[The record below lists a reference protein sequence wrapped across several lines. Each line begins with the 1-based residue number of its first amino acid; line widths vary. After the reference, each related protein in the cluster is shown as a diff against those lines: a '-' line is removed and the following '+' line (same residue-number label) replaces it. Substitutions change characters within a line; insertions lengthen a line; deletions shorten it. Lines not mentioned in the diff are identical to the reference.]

1 MLAFLVRRSIL
12 AVFTIFSIS
21 IFSFMIIQLPAGDYV
36 DSYILRQIE
45 EGFGGVQRSSAAG
58 LLERKEALR
67 KLYGLDRPIYIQYF
81 KWIGRVVQG
90 RFGQALE
97 YRLPIWEVIKD
108 RLFLTIILAG
118 ATVVFTW
125 VLAIPIGIYTA
136 VKQRSVADYSFT
148 FVGFLGLA
156 TPDFLL
162 ALILMYMAFVYF
174 HFSVGGLFSPEFQSV
189 GWSLAR
195 AWDLFVHLWIPAL
208 ILGTSGTA
216 GLIRVMRANLL
227 DELRKPYVVTA
238 RAKGLAEWRLI
249 MKYPVR
255 VALNPLVSTIGYL
268 LPYLISGSIIVSVVL
283 SLPTLG
289 PVLLQSLFTQDLFL
303 ASSIILLLGVMT
315 VVGTL
320 LSDIL
325 LVIVDPRIRIS

>member
-1 MLAFLVRRSIL
+1 MLAFLIRRTVL

-45 EGFGGVQRSSAAG
+45 EGFGGVQRSSAEG

-67 KLYGLDRPIYIQYF
+67 KLYGLDRPMYIQYF

-97 YRLPIWEVIKD
+97 YRLPIWDVIKD
-108 RLFLTIILAG
+108 RLFLTIILAA
-118 ATVVFTW
+118 ATIVFTW

-136 VKQRSVADYSFT
+136 VKQRSIADYSFT

-174 HFSVGGLFSPEFQSV
+174 NFSVGGLFSPEFQSV

-325 LVIVDPRIRIS
+325 LVIIDPRIRIS

>member
-1 MLAFLVRRSIL
+1 
-12 AVFTIFSIS
+12 
-21 IFSFMIIQLPAGDYV
+21 MIIQLPAGDYV
-36 DSYILRQIE
+36 DSYIQRQIE
-45 EGFGGVQRSSAAG
+45 EGFGGVQRQSAAG

-67 KLYGLDRPIYIQYF
+67 QLYGLDRPVYIQYL
-81 KWIGRVVQG
+81 KWIGRVLRG

-108 RLFLTIILAG
+108 RLFLTIVLAG

-162 ALILMYMAFVYF
+162 ALILMYFAFVYF
-174 HFSVGGLFSPEFQSV
+174 HFSVGGLFSPEYVSAA
-189 GWSLAR
+189 WSLAR
-195 AWDLFVHLWIPAL
+195 AWDLFTHLWIPAL

-255 VALNPLVSTIGYL
+255 VALNPLVSTVGYL

-325 LVIVDPRIRIS
+325 LVVVDPRIRIS

>member
-1 MLAFLVRRSIL
+1 MVAFLVRRTIL
-12 AVFTIFSIS
+12 AIFTIFSIS

-36 DSYILRQIE
+36 DSYIQRQIE
-45 EGFGGVQRSSAAG
+45 EGFGGVQRQSAAG

-67 KLYGLDRPIYIQYF
+67 QLYGLDRPIYVQYF
-81 KWIGRVVQG
+81 KWIGRVLQG

-108 RLFLTIILAG
+108 RLFLTVVLAA

-174 HFSVGGLFSPEFQSV
+174 HFSVGGLFSPEYVSAA
-189 GWSLAR
+189 WSLAR
-195 AWDLFVHLWIPAL
+195 AWDLFTHLWIPAL

-255 VALNPLVSTIGYL
+255 VALNPLVSTVGYL

-325 LVIVDPRIRIS
+325 LVVVDPRIRIS

>member
-1 MLAFLVRRSIL
+1 MVAFLVRRTVL
-12 AVFTIFSIS
+12 AIFTIFSIS

-36 DSYILRQIE
+36 DSYIQRQIE
-45 EGFGGVQRSSAAG
+45 EGFGGVQRQSAAG

-67 KLYGLDRPIYIQYF
+67 QLYGLDRPVYIQYL
-81 KWIGRVVQG
+81 KWIGRVLRG

-108 RLFLTIILAG
+108 RLFLTVVLAG

-125 VLAIPIGIYTA
+125 ALAIPIGIYTA

-162 ALILMYMAFVYF
+162 ALILMYLAFVYF
-174 HFSVGGLFSPEFQSV
+174 HFSVGGLFSPEYVSAA
-189 GWSLAR
+189 WSLAR
-195 AWDLFVHLWIPAL
+195 AWDLFTHLWIPAL

-315 VVGTL
+315 VIGTL

-325 LVIVDPRIRIS
+325 LVVVDPRIRIS

>member
-1 MLAFLVRRSIL
+1 MVAFLVRRTVL
-12 AVFTIFSIS
+12 AIFTIFSIS

-36 DSYILRQIE
+36 DSYIERQIE
-45 EGFGGVQRSSAAG
+45 EGFGGVQRQSAAG

-67 KLYGLDRPIYIQYF
+67 QLYGLDRPVYIQYM
-81 KWIGRVVQG
+81 KWIGRVLRG

-108 RLFLTIILAG
+108 RLFLTIVLAA

-174 HFSVGGLFSPEFQSV
+174 HFSVGGLFSPEYVSAA
-189 GWSLAR
+189 WSLAR
-195 AWDLFVHLWIPAL
+195 AWDLFTHLWIPAL

-249 MKYPVR
+249 LKYPVR
-255 VALNPLVSTIGYL
+255 VALNPLVSTVGYL

-325 LVIVDPRIRIS
+325 LVVVDPRIRIS